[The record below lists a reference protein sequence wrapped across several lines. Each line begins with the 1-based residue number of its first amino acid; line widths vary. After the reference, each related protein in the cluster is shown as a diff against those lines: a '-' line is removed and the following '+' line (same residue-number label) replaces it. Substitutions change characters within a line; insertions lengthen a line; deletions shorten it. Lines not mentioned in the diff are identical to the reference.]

1 MAGGA
6 VNTSYDAGIM
16 GVQDLQDTPFTAVS
30 FTEKTIKNYSDP
42 TQPLPS
48 ILVNDPSV
56 RTTATTFYDDFSIRG
71 RRLNGYQVLLNGVP
85 NLFGQGS
92 TPVNYVSRIDVTS
105 GPAMAVNMAT
115 AYESAGGVVNMVSKK
130 AEDKPVADVTLGFSG
145 RGTYTQQIDVGQR
158 FGKGNEWGI
167 RVNALNTDGETSI
180 PGEKKTQRNAFI
192 NVDHQDAR
200 SQTNVLF
207 GYVDDTMEDSL
218 RWFTFDN
225 NLTYTPSA
233 PDIHKNYGF
242 KAMNWKAD
250 KWIATINH
258 EQKISDNWSAFLNA
272 GYGKYDI
279 YHNINSYWRYTIHE
293 DGSFDDYVTQNPLA
307 YDERSF
313 QIGVKGKV
321 VKGDVTHN
329 LVLAADRHWEK
340 NYSSTYWPVDEK
352 DQLTIGGNL
361 SDGITTQPNV
371 IPDYPY
377 RKPYLKS
384 KGVYTSWKLV
394 DRMNIGKFDVLAGI
408 TKQQVVNRSIGSDS
422 VKSHAVSPLYG
433 LVYKPNDQLSFYAS
447 HSESFSSGSVISG
460 PQYDNAGEILD
471 PAKTKQDEVGVKMN
485 NGRLMT
491 GLALFKIR
499 KANSYN
505 KPTADPDIFH
515 KTNDGEVE
523 YKGLDWSFYG
533 KLSDKWNLSG
543 GLMYVDAKT
552 KKSSGGTLDGI
563 RKDGIPEWS
572 GVLGLEYVPNDQ
584 WSFLARG
591 VYSGSY
597 TINDEKQTL
606 PSYWMFDLGASYKT
620 KLHNTPVTFSAM
632 VYNLFDKAA
641 WQPLAES
648 DNIILSMP
656 RTFMMSATFS
666 L

>member
-16 GVQDLQDTPFTAVS
+16 GVQDLKDTPFTAVS

-56 RTTATTFYDDFSIRG
+56 RSTGTTFYDDFSIRG
-71 RRLNGYQVLLNGVP
+71 LKLNGYQVMLNGVP
-85 NLFGQGS
+85 NLFGQGT

-115 AYESAGGVVNMVSKK
+115 ATESAGGVVNMVSKK

-192 NVDHQDAR
+192 NVDHRDAV
-200 SQTNVLF
+200 SQTNVLV
-207 GYVDDTMEDSL
+207 GYIDDTVEDSL
-218 RWFTFDN
+218 RWFTFDKG
-225 NLTYTPSA
+225 LTYTPSA

-242 KAMNWKAD
+242 KALKWQAD

-258 EQKISDNWSAFLNA
+258 EQKISNNWTAFLNA

-279 YHNINSYWRYTIHE
+279 YNPSNSDWRYTIHE
-293 DGSFDDYVTQNPLA
+293 DGTFTDSAVRYPFG

-340 NYSSTYWPVDEK
+340 YYGSTRW
-352 DQLTIGGNL
+352 TFGSISGNL
-361 SDGITTQPNV
+361 QDGITSQPDV
-371 IPDYPY
+371 VPTYPY
-377 RKPYLKS
+377 RKPYLQS

-447 HSESFSSGSVISG
+447 HSESFSRGSVISG
-460 PQYDNAGEILD
+460 SQYDNAGDILD

-491 GLALFKIR
+491 GLSYFRIKM
-499 KANSYN
+499 ANAYD

-523 YKGLDWSFYG
+523 YKGFDWSFYG
-533 KLSDKWNLSG
+533 KLSDKWNLNG

-552 KKSSGGTLDGI
+552 KKSTGGALDGI
-563 RKDGIPEWS
+563 RKNGVPEWS
-572 GVLGLEYVPNDQ
+572 GVIGLEYVPNDQ

-597 TINDEKQTL
+597 TILNEEYTL

-620 KLHNTPVTFSAM
+620 KLHNTPVTFRTM

-641 WQPLAES
+641 WQSLAGG
-648 DNIILSMP
+648 DNLILSMP

-666 L
+666 M